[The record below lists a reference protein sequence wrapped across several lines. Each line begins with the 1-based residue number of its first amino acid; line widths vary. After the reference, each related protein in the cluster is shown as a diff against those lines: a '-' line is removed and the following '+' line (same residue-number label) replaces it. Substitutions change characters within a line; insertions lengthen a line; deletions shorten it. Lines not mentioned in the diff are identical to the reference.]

1 MNHGLVDSAYTIQ
14 ISNFVVITKTKKPL
28 WYSMAV
34 NEKDE
39 VAIHYLD
46 AKLVPVLLS

>member
-1 MNHGLVDSAYTIQ
+1 MDWWTALTQSKSLILWL
-14 ISNFVVITKTKKPL
+14 SPKKKPL
-28 WYSMAV
+28 WYAMVV